1 MIRIGRIQC
10 ATARR
15 TVGIAAAL
23 AGLCAIP
30 GPAAAERLIAS
41 LSNHRVLVGANY
53 TGDELVLFGTVERDA
68 ATVSRR
74 GPYSI
79 VVTVT
84 GPRLPLRT
92 RRAARVL
99 GVWVNVNARM
109 FVDPPSYLAVLA
121 SRPLDTITGP
131 ETRQRLQLGL
141 DDIQL
146 AQRIGGASVVI
157 GAGDPF
163 RAALIRIKTEQGL
176 YREAPNAV
184 TFLTPT
190 LYRTSIPLPAE
201 IPVGNYEVDV
211 KLFADGNMI
220 ARAPSA
226 FELVKVGFEQFVANS
241 AHNHGLLYG
250 LATAMMALATG
261 WLAALMFRR
270 D

>member
-1 MIRIGRIQC
+1 MRCSRRPPIRI
-10 ATARR
+10 ARR
-15 TVGIAAAL
+15 AIFVGAAA
-23 AGLCAIP
+23 AGLCVCP
-30 GPAAAERLIAS
+30 DPAPAERLIAS
-41 LSNHRVLVGANY
+41 LSNHRVLVSSSY

-74 GPYSI
+74 GPYGI

-92 RRAARVL
+92 RRAARRL
-99 GVWVNVNARM
+99 GVWVNVDARA
-109 FVDPPSYLAVLA
+109 FVDPPSYLAILA
-121 SRPLDTITGP
+121 SRPLDTIAGV
-131 ETRQRLQLGL
+131 ETRRRLQLGL
-141 DDIQL
+141 DDLQL
-146 AQRIGGASVVI
+146 AQRIGGGIVVI
-157 GAGDPF
+157 GTGDPF
-163 RAALIRIKTEQGL
+163 RAALIRLKTQQGL

-190 LYRTSIPLPAE
+190 LYRTTIPLPAE

-226 FELVKVGFEQFVANS
+226 FEIVKVGFEQFVANAS
-241 AHNHGLLYG
+241 HTHGLLYG

-261 WLAALMFRR
+261 WLAAVMFRR